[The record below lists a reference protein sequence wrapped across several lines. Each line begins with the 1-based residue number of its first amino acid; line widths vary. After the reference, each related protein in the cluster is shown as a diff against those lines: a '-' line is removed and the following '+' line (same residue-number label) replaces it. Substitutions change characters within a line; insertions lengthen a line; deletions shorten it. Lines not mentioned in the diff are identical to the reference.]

1 MGPHGDLIDS
11 PVVNRAASKCQEMAN
26 VMMKAS
32 ACVGGNITLWP
43 LTQTIIPVT

>member
-1 MGPHGDLIDS
+1 MDGEKLSVKCEP
-11 PVVNRAASKCQEMAN
+11 PASAQEMAN

-32 ACVGGNITLWP
+32 ACVGGNVTLWP